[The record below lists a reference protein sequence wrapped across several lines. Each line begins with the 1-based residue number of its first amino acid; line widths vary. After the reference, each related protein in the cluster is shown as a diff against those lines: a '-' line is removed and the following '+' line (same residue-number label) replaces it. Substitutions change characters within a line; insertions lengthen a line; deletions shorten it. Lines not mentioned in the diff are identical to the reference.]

1 MAIVI
6 CVYCGDLLNDQYECD
21 NCDYRDDCV
30 RCRIPHK
37 ARELDPFDTCPTC
50 KESDAEYSSCPDECM
65 ICGCALTKH
74 GVCHECDMREE
85 TEDEEVKESEDED
98 ETEDETEEVEEVK
111 ESENE
116 DETEDEEVESL
127 PVFWYRIIVA
137 MLARMRE

>member
-1 MAIVI
+1 MAIVNCI
-6 CVYCGDLLNDQYECD
+6 YCGDQLNDQYECD
-21 NCDYRDDCV
+21 NCDYPDDCV
-30 RCRIPHK
+30 RCGIPHK

-65 ICGCALTKH
+65 MCGCALTKH
-74 GVCHECDMREE
+74 GDCHECDMRKEE

-98 ETEDETEEVEEVK
+98 ETEDEEVER
-111 ESENE
+111 
-116 DETEDEEVESL
+116 L